1 MKKVIKWTL
10 YILILLGA
18 LGYGYWEMT
27 KPLPVSLLELKPTDI
42 AISFRETG
50 TVAAS
55 GFRDIYAETALT
67 ILDVRVK
74 EEDVVQPGDML
85 VLLDTEPLEQQLVSL
100 EAQITGVDASRDSAL
115 RSLKDRVAQQKTAL
129 DETGRQLAVAQS
141 ELSRV
146 QQLFT
151 TGGATQAELDAADN
165 TVSSLEGVIRQM
177 KQELSQLQAQ
187 TVQKDSETDRVYQ
200 SQADVLRTQADVIRS
215 EMEKAEVLSPLS
227 GVVTRVFAHPGQPAS
242 PMSPLLQIME
252 DGTRRIDVF
261 VRAEDL
267 SEIKT
272 GMIVEAVRENR
283 AEDIR
288 FDATVRRIASSA
300 EERISSLGLVEKRV
314 KVALEADGLDA
325 IVEGT
330 DVDVV
335 FTTHRESGV
344 LTVPKTAVFKQGDKD
359 AVWLSRD
366 GVAFMQFITTGLEG
380 ELDLVVTDGLS
391 SGDLLVKDPN
401 VEGLTEGKRLEDM
414 SR

>member
-1 MKKVIKWTL
+1 MKKAIKWTL

-42 AISFRETG
+42 AVSFRETG

-74 EEDVVQPGDML
+74 EEASVTPGDML
-85 VLLDTEPLEQQLVSL
+85 VLLDVEPLEQQLVSI
-100 EAQITGVDASRDSAL
+100 EAQISGVDASRDSAL
-115 RSLKDRVAQQKTAL
+115 RSLKDRVAQQKTAR
-129 DETGRQLAVAQS
+129 DETGRQLVVAQS
-141 ELSRV
+141 ERARA

-165 TVSSLEGVIRQM
+165 TVSSLQAAIGQIE
-177 KQELSQLQAQ
+177 QELSQLQAQ
-187 TVQKDSETDRVYQ
+187 TVQKGSETDRVYQ
-200 SQADVLRTQADVIRS
+200 SQADVLRTQADAIRS
-215 EMEKAEVLSPLS
+215 EMKKAEVLCPIT
-227 GVVTRVFAHPGQPAS
+227 GVVTRVYAHPGQPAS

-252 DGTRRIDVF
+252 DGTRSIDVF

-267 SEIKT
+267 AEIKT
-272 GMIVEAVRENR
+272 GMIVEAVRESR
-283 AEDIR
+283 AEDVR

-314 KVALEADGLDA
+314 KVELEAEGLDA

-335 FTTHRESGV
+335 FTIHRESGV
-344 LTVPKTAVFKQGDKD
+344 LAVPKTAVFKKDDKD

-366 GVAFMQFITTGLEG
+366 GVATMQFITTGLEA
-380 ELDLVVTDGLS
+380 ELDLVVTAGLS
-391 SGDLLVKDPN
+391 SGDLLVRDPN
-401 VEGLTEGKRLEDM
+401 VEGLAEGKRLVER
-414 SR
+414 SK

>member
-165 TVSSLEGVIRQM
+165 TVSSLEGAIRQM

-227 GVVTRVFAHPGQPAS
+227 GVVTRVFAHPGQPVS

-283 AEDIR
+283 AADIR

-401 VEGLTEGKRLEDM
+401 VEGLTEGKRLENM

>member
-85 VLLDTEPLEQQLVSL
+85 VLLDTEPLWQQLVSL

-129 DETGRQLAVAQS
+129 EETGRQLAVAQS

-165 TVSSLEGVIRQM
+165 TVSSLEGAIRQM

-227 GVVTRVFAHPGQPAS
+227 GVVTRVFAHPGQPVS

-283 AEDIR
+283 AADIR

-401 VEGLTEGKRLEDM
+401 VEGLTEGKRLENM